1 VRREML
7 FLKCERIEFNDFVSA
22 AGLLQ
27 KGFREVEEL
36 VTWVRSPGFLPYTN
50 VRKARLND
58 AFRCMMIAKDSFDYD
73 RRHWDDKYS
82 NGLADLA
89 KVWAA
94 ALGFI
99 FPAFTVFVIERQQGH
114 GVVGFLIGER
124 QLFGAR
130 IALIAVDKFHRR
142 AAMAEN
148 LIFKAMD
155 YYGREDCSYIIA
167 GTQAHNTA
175 SCKLYESL
183 GFVIGRRQRTF
194 HK

>member
-36 VTWVRSPGFLPYTN
+36 VTWIRPTARFAYTN
-50 VRKARLND
+50 VKKATLKD
-58 AFRCMMIAKDSFDYD
+58 AWRCMMIAKESFVYD
-73 RRHWDDKYS
+73 RRHQDGNIPNWS
-82 NGLADLA
+82 ADLS
-89 KVWAA
+89 KMWAVGR
-94 ALGFI
+94 GFWRR
-99 FPAFTVFVIERQQGH
+99 AFTVFVIERQEGH
-114 GVVGFLIGER
+114 GVVGFISCVMYAPT
-124 QLFGAR
+124 AR
-130 IALIAVDKFHRR
+130 IDLIAVSRPHRR

-148 LIFKAMD
+148 LIAKALH
-155 YYGREDCSYIIA
+155 YYGEQGCSHIFV